1 MIISSLFGKTRPVN
15 YVVLLCFLFV
25 FFALAHL
32 GFARMTFDSPNFL
45 QGLWSL
51 GCLLLSVFI
60 VNFIVHRNQL
70 TATHSF
76 AMLFYALFIILFPDT
91 LLDPEVI
98 FASFFMLL
106 AYRRLISLKSLKN
119 PKSKLF
125 DGALWILVA
134 CLFLNQLIFML
145 LLVWFYVFFYVPKQ
159 LNYWLIPLAAA
170 IVVAMTGW
178 SFFYL
183 AGGTEFLISHYA
195 LLLEQTTPIGF
206 SGKYWIKP
214 AAFLFIVLLAA
225 VLSFVR
231 HGKSSQGKLTQLRLL
246 ILGWILIILIISFSG
261 ERMGSTIMLAFFPSA
276 VLIARY
282 VESIRREFIKDI
294 VLSSA
299 TVICILAFFLQW
311 VVK

>member
-15 YVVLLCFLFV
+15 YVMLLSLVFV

-32 GFARMTFDSPNFL
+32 GFARMTFDRVNFL

-51 GCLLLSVFI
+51 GCLLFSVFI
-60 VNFIVHRNQL
+60 VNFIVQRNQL
-70 TATHSF
+70 TATHSY
-76 AMLFYALFIILFPDT
+76 AMLFYTLFIILFPDT

-98 FASFFMLL
+98 FAAFFLL
-106 AYRRLISLKSLKN
+106 LGYRRLISLKSLKN
-119 PKSKLF
+119 LKSKIF

-134 CLFLNQLIFML
+134 SLFLNQLIFML
-145 LLVWFYVFFYVPKQ
+145 LLVWFYVYFYVPKQ

-170 IVVAMTGW
+170 VVVALTGW
-178 SFFYL
+178 SFSYL
-183 AGGTEFLISHYA
+183 AGDPEFLVQHYT
-195 LLLEQTTPIGF
+195 LLLEQMIPVGF
-206 SGKYWIKP
+206 SGGYWIKP
-214 AAFLFIVLLAA
+214 AVFLSIVLLSG

-231 HGKSSQGKLTQLRLL
+231 HGKSGQGKLTQLRLL
-246 ILGWILIILIISFSG
+246 ILGWFLVILIISFSG
-261 ERMGSTIMLAFFPSA
+261 ERIQSTIMLAFFPSA
-276 VLIARY
+276 VLMARY